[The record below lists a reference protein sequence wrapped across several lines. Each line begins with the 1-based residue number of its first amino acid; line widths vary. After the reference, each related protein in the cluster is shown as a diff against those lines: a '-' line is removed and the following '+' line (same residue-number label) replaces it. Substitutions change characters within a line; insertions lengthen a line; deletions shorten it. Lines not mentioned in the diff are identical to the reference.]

1 MFVDFSIW
9 RRYVIVLHD
18 SPDFATIQLVEC
30 IGLVHI
36 QALDLMVIDMK
47 MTVMEAG
54 RKIEVVMAMAEKKN
68 GAIETMISIVVTEIV
83 MAEIMRNAIAEMVT
97 GMMSTVEVLT
107 MTNMAQETGDLIETM
122 IIILMMMVSVHLGVC
137 LYLNEITPLIYYSFI

>member
-1 MFVDFSIW
+1 
-9 RRYVIVLHD
+9 VLHD

>member
-1 MFVDFSIW
+1 M
-9 RRYVIVLHD
+9 LHD

>member
-1 MFVDFSIW
+1 
-9 RRYVIVLHD
+9 
-18 SPDFATIQLVEC
+18 
-30 IGLVHI
+30 
-36 QALDLMVIDMK
+36 
-47 MTVMEAG
+47 
-54 RKIEVVMAMAEKKN
+54 
-68 GAIETMISIVVTEIV
+68 MISIVVTEIV